1 VIVVRLL
8 RPVLGNRI
16 LGLVD
21 IWVREPA
28 SFGFVFRRCLWK
40 RDDRGEYVEM
50 PGGVP
55 FELIGHD
62 ETEKFQ
68 RIVVHAAH
76 EHALQYPIDPAEKR
90 KFQLWRP

>member
-1 VIVVRLL
+1 MIVVRLVQ
-8 RPVLGNRI
+8 PVLGNRI
-16 LGLVD
+16 FGLVD
-21 IWVREPA
+21 IIVHEPA
-28 SFGFVFRRCLWK
+28 SFRFAFRRCLWK

-68 RIVVHAAH
+68 RVVVHAAR
-76 EHALQYPIDPAEKR
+76 EHALQYPLDLTEKR